1 MRLSREKTNRLS
13 HVITDFLVASDDV
26 VFVED
31 RDTIRQS
38 IIQALQALLR
48 EEEQVELQVRQ
59 KIGSQKREILEGTE
73 EWDVLYR
80 RYYAEEMRRL
90 GVVHQTSNTQNT

>member
-13 HVITDFLVASDDV
+13 HLITDFLVASDDV
-26 VFVED
+26 VFIED
-31 RDTIRQS
+31 RDTIRHAILQTM
-38 IIQALQALLR
+38 QALLK
-48 EEEQVELQVRQ
+48 EEEQVEAQVRA

-90 GVVHQTSNTQNT
+90 GVVHQTSHTP

>member
-1 MRLSREKTNRLS
+1 MRLTREKTVRLS
-13 HVITDFLVASDDV
+13 HIIIDVLVSSDDV

-31 RDTIRQS
+31 RDTIRQEIVQ
-38 IIQALQALLR
+38 IITALLK
-48 EEEQVELQVRQ
+48 EEEQLETHVRE

-90 GVVHQTSNTQNT
+90 GVVHQPRSA

>member
-13 HVITDFLVASDDV
+13 HLITDFLVASDDV
-26 VFVED
+26 VFIED
-31 RDTIRQS
+31 RDTIRHAILQTM
-38 IIQALQALLR
+38 QALLK
-48 EEEQVELQVRQ
+48 EEEQVEAQVRA

-90 GVVHQTSNTQNT
+90 GVVHQTFHTP